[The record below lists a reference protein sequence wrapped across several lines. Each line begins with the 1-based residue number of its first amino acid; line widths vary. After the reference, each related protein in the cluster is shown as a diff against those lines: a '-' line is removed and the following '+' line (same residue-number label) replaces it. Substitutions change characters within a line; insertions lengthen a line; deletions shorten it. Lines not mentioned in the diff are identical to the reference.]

1 MMRQNSCFRIVLISV
16 LLLYLN
22 INTIINGQNILLK
35 GQFWSNN
42 LFSDGP
48 LKTQSSF
55 ESQLGYIPTLSII
68 NYLSNE
74 RLIDIEWAHKIN
86 RMYSDK
92 ALLSSYDKPY
102 RWWIRY
108 STEKLEARLGLQK
121 IAFGPAQILR
131 PTSWFDTIDP
141 RDPTGQTEGVEAFRL
156 KFFPNNLLSF
166 WTWVIN
172 NNSDTLSYGI
182 RSEYSGNS
190 GEWGLTFHKEKIE
203 SINQVAL
210 FPIFMSG
217 SHSRVALDYRYD
229 GVIGFWFEGASFFS
243 SNNSSSKNDLY
254 NLVTLGADYTLPI
267 YNGVLI
273 MVESM
278 QINGGPGD
286 NFHLDSIKNINETY
300 SVLMASMPIGLL
312 HQVMAVAQLDWK
324 KSQSYYYLRW
334 GITYDR
340 FSFNLS
346 LSANPKISDHEL
358 YQEYLPTSLSGF
370 GNLLHFTIIYNH

>member
-22 INTIINGQNILLK
+22 INTTFNGQNILLK

-92 ALLSSYDKPY
+92 ALLSSYDKAY

-243 SNNSSSKNDLY
+243 SNN
-254 NLVTLGADYTLPI
+254 
-267 YNGVLI
+267 
-273 MVESM
+273 
-278 QINGGPGD
+278 
-286 NFHLDSIKNINETY
+286 
-300 SVLMASMPIGLL
+300 
-312 HQVMAVAQLDWK
+312 
-324 KSQSYYYLRW
+324 
-334 GITYDR
+334 
-340 FSFNLS
+340 
-346 LSANPKISDHEL
+346 
-358 YQEYLPTSLSGF
+358 
-370 GNLLHFTIIYNH
+370 

>member
-1 MMRQNSCFRIVLISV
+1 MRQNSCFRIVLISV

-22 INTIINGQNILLK
+22 INTTINGQNILLK

-203 SINQVAL
+203 FINQVAL

-229 GVIGFWFEGASFFS
+229 GAIGFWFEGASFFS

-273 MVESM
+273 MAESM
-278 QINGGPGD
+278 QINGSSGAK
-286 NFHLDSIKNINETY
+286 FHLDSIKNINETY

-358 YQEYLPTSLSGF
+358 YQEHLPTSLSGF